1 MTASF
6 MTALLASTVFALP
19 GDLRLPPDEP
29 ERPLAA
35 LAGDY
40 YHGDGFSHY
49 SLRITPD
56 GRFLSETSG
65 CLGVYDVNAGR
76 AEAVDGHLT
85 LTPDTLIPRRVA
97 LFLRSVNEA
106 VQRTLFPETRLGVDV
121 AEPRDL
127 KRLAADLRQLGEDL
141 RELATEFRAAG
152 EPTDLIPVRWSGQLH
167 LVPRDEGPRYC
178 NLVNL
183 GWISRHPDGD
193 FYLRGCDDE
202 PKFEGLPS
210 VPGEWKRMLLT
221 KPIHGKVINV
231 MADGRARIDLGA
243 ENGVWEGMWLES
255 DPGGFEVVEVGAKS
269 SVIKKS
275 DDRQPPLK
283 EGQGV
288 WSTSHGG

>member
-6 MTALLASTVFALP
+6 LAALLASAAIALS
-19 GDLRLPPDEP
+19 GDLQEPPDEP

-56 GRFLSETSG
+56 GRFLSETRG
-65 CLGVYDVNAGR
+65 CVGVYDINAGR
-76 AEAVDGHLT
+76 ADVVDGHLI
-85 LTPDTLIPRRVA
+85 LTPHTLIPRRVA

-106 VQRTLFPETRLGVDV
+106 VQRTLFPETRLSVEV
-121 AEPRDL
+121 AEPRHL
-127 KRLAADLRQLGEDL
+127 KRLAADLRRLGKDL

-152 EPTDLIPVRWSGQLH
+152 EPTDLIPVRWGEQLH
-167 LVPRDEGPRYC
+167 LVPRNEGPHYC

-183 GWISRHPDGD
+183 GWISRYPGRC
-193 FYLRGCDDE
+193 FYLRDCDDK
-202 PKFEGLPS
+202 PKVEGLPS
-210 VPGEWKRMLLT
+210 VPKEWKRMLLT
-221 KPIHGKVINV
+221 KPIQGKIINV

-243 ENGVWEGMWLES
+243 ENGVWEGMLLES
-255 DPGGFEVVEVGAKS
+255 DPDKLEVVRVDAKS

-275 DDRQPPLK
+275 DRDNPPFK

-288 WSTSHGG
+288 RSTCHGW